1 MLYLNETE
9 IESLVK
15 MPDVMRVVEDCFR
28 LQGQGK
34 ATNQPRRRVYVPD
47 GMMHVMFAS
56 LMRENEGYL
65 GLKTY
70 TAFPGIGVR
79 FIFLLWD
86 ANSSEL
92 LSLMEA
98 NLLGQL
104 RTGAASGIAAK
115 YMANESIEEAGLIG
129 TGRQAG
135 TQLEAICLARNIK
148 NFKPNVI
155 FNALH
160 GQFGED
166 GYIQTILERFK
177 IPYTHSGVI
186 ASSIAMDKEISKK
199 IFIKNKIN
207 TPKFFTYSYDV
218 KNEDLIKKIKKK
230 LRFPVVVKPLNEGSS
245 VNVYICNEKNIIKIL
260 NSIKQYKKVM
270 IEEFIGGR
278 EIQVAIMGNK
288 KLGAIELKPKRKFY
302 DYQAKYNSSAKTEH
316 IIPVDLP
323 KGKMDIVMNM
333 AYKAHKVIGCMG
345 VTRSDFKFFN
355 NKFYLLEINTQPG
368 MTKLSLVPEIAAY
381 RGISFLE
388 LIEWIMQDASKKK

>member
-1 MLYLNETE
+1 LKKKILIISGGISKERLISLDTGKQVAYELKKNGYSVKITE
-9 IESLVK
+9 
-15 MPDVMRVVEDCFR
+15 PD
-28 LQGQGK
+28 
-34 ATNQPRRRVYVPD
+34 N
-47 GMMHVMFAS
+47 
-56 LMRENEGYL
+56 
-65 GLKTY
+65 
-70 TAFPGIGVR
+70 
-79 FIFLLWD
+79 
-86 ANSSEL
+86 
-92 LSLMEA
+92 
-98 NLLGQL
+98 NL
-104 RTGAASGIAAK
+104 AK
-115 YMANESIEEAGLIG
+115 
-129 TGRQAG
+129 
-135 TQLEAICLARNIK
+135 NIK
-148 NFKPNVI
+148 FFKPNVI

-245 VNVYICNEKNIIKIL
+245 VNVYICNEKNIIKTL

-316 IIPVDLP
+316 IIPVELP
-323 KGKMDIVMNM
+323 KGKIDIVMNM

>member
-1 MLYLNETE
+1 LKKKILIISGGISKERL
-9 IESLVK
+9 ISL
-15 MPDVMRVVEDCFR
+15 DT
-28 LQGQGK
+28 GQ
-34 ATNQPRRRVYVPD
+34 QV
-47 GMMHVMFAS
+47 
-56 LMRENEGYL
+56 
-65 GLKTY
+65 
-70 TAFPGIGVR
+70 
-79 FIFLLWD
+79 
-86 ANSSEL
+86 
-92 LSLMEA
+92 
-98 NLLGQL
+98 
-104 RTGAASGIAAK
+104 
-115 YMANESIEEAGLIG
+115 ANELKKNGYRIKITEPNNN
-129 TGRQAG
+129 
-135 TQLEAICLARNIK
+135 LEKNIK
-148 NFKPNVI
+148 FFKPNVI

-245 VNVYICNEKNIIKIL
+245 VNVYICNEKNITKIL
-260 NSIKQYKKVM
+260 NSIKQYKKIM
-270 IEEFIGGR
+270 IEKFIGGR

-368 MTKLSLVPEIAAY
+368 MTKLSLVPEIAAH
-381 RGISFLE
+381 RGMSFLE
-388 LIEWIMQDASKKK
+388 LIEWIIRDASKKK

>member
-1 MLYLNETE
+1 LKKKILIISGGISKERL
-9 IESLVK
+9 ISL
-15 MPDVMRVVEDCFR
+15 DT
-28 LQGQGK
+28 GQ
-34 ATNQPRRRVYVPD
+34 QV
-47 GMMHVMFAS
+47 
-56 LMRENEGYL
+56 
-65 GLKTY
+65 
-70 TAFPGIGVR
+70 
-79 FIFLLWD
+79 
-86 ANSSEL
+86 
-92 LSLMEA
+92 
-98 NLLGQL
+98 
-104 RTGAASGIAAK
+104 
-115 YMANESIEEAGLIG
+115 ANELKRNGYRVKITEPDNN
-129 TGRQAG
+129 
-135 TQLEAICLARNIK
+135 LEKNIK
-148 NFKPNVI
+148 FFKPNVI

-218 KNEDLIKKIKKK
+218 ENKVLIKKIKKK

-245 VNVYICNEKNIIKIL
+245 VNVYICNEKNIFKIL

-278 EIQVAIMGNK
+278 EIQVAIMGHK

-323 KGKMDIVMNM
+323 KGKIDIVMNM